1 MFEDEL
7 AMMEGIEEEMM
18 VQDEEEVLGTPIFL
32 MSIKDSAK
40 NLHYCSV

>member
-40 NLHYCSV
+40 KLHYCSV